1 MFAVNI
7 CVGRGKKYNH
17 ITIKHKSE
25 AVMGG
30 VEGWEEKNREE
41 SYYWGHVMLQQDL
54 KLFCLHHE
62 QLGYEQ

>member
-7 CVGRGKKYNH
+7 CVGRGKKTNH

-30 VEGWEEKNREE
+30 VEGRKEKNREE
-41 SYYWGHVMLQQDL
+41 SYYLGNAKLQ
-54 KLFCLHHE
+54 
-62 QLGYEQ
+62 